1 MTGQK
6 GKIKMGKRRKNKEI
20 PKYDKGINNSCYP
33 AKEQSRKQSED
44 VSFTIG
50 EVSSDAAAAE
60 ILANVCTHR
69 SGEHMVLSKAG
80 AGMSY
85 AEKYRIM
92 REEIMGK

>member
-1 MTGQK
+1 M
-6 GKIKMGKRRKNKEI
+6 
-20 PKYDKGINNSCYP
+20 

-69 SGEHMVLSKAG
+69 PGEHMVLSKAG

>member
-1 MTGQK
+1 
-6 GKIKMGKRRKNKEI
+6 MGKRRNKDI

-69 SGEHMVLSKAG
+69 AYGSFKGGRRDVVRGE
-80 AGMSY
+80 
-85 AEKYRIM
+85 I
-92 REEIMGK
+92 